1 VVSGDEK
8 TSTGRS
14 HRRRGSARSRDPSSM
29 DGAEGR
35 GRGVPQ
41 DSRKVNLTSTHPR
54 FRRGHTA
61 PHNQQ
66 RVIFSFLGGC
76 HLTQVATL
84 SWAFLGNRGGS
95 ARPPAPPRFT
105 PPRPS
110 QALALSLCLTSLL
123 SQPRTPPKAAA
134 AAAADLRQEQGQDER
149 VANLKAKGKPHVG
162 TRPRG
167 REKRKRKKERDIGR
181 ITGGSLE
188 ATSSLA
194 GSRALS
200 PARALSLFLPKRV
213 VRSSRSLPPS
223 PNPATGPDG
232 FSALSRFLGR
242 AKGRGCAVCVCV
254 GWWGVGGG
262 QPLSLAPTGSRSG
275 SGSGPRA

>member
-1 VVSGDEK
+1 VVSGDGN

-66 RVIFSFLGGC
+66 GVIFSFLGGC

-95 ARPPAPPRFT
+95 ARPPAP
-105 PPRPS
+105 
-110 QALALSLCLTSLL
+110 
-123 SQPRTPPKAAA
+123 AAA

-242 AKGRGCAVCVCV
+242 AKGRGCAVCV
-254 GWWGVGGG
+254 
-262 QPLSLAPTGSRSG
+262 
-275 SGSGPRA
+275 